1 MNGQVQVLLADD
13 HAVVREGYRRLLERT
28 PDIRVVAEAATGEE
42 AYRLFCDLAPD
53 VVVMDINLPGMS
65 GVEATRRVV
74 GREPQARVLI
84 FSMHE
89 DAMFASR
96 ALQAGAR
103 GYVTKASAPEV
114 LVDAV
119 RTLAAGKAYI
129 SQDVAQQLA
138 LQALPGQRLPLDHL
152 SPREFEVFRLLA
164 EGRSVG
170 EIAQVMCLSQ
180 KTIANYQSS
189 IRQKL
194 ELTNAAQVVRL
205 AMSHGLLDQG
215 SNPPRAD
222 SGGDIR

>member
-1 MNGQVQVLLADD
+1 MNAEVRVLLADD

-28 PDIRVVAEAATGEE
+28 QDIQVVAEAATGEE
-42 AYRLFCDLAPD
+42 AYRLFCELLPD

-65 GVEATRRVV
+65 GIEATRRVV
-74 GREPQARVLI
+74 SRQAQARVLI

-103 GYVTKASAPEV
+103 GYVTKASAPEA

-119 RTLAAGKAYI
+119 RTVAAGKAYI

-138 LQALPGQRLPLDHL
+138 LQALPGQRLPLNHL

-164 EGRSVG
+164 EGRSIN

-205 AMSHGLLDQG
+205 AMSYGLLDQG
-215 SNPPRAD
+215 SGSSD
-222 SGGDIR
+222 GGS

>member
-1 MNGQVQVLLADD
+1 MSGQVKVLLADD

-28 PDIRVVAEAATGEE
+28 PGIHVVAGTGTGWD
-42 AYRLFCDLAPD
+42 AYRLGCELAPD

-65 GVEATRRVV
+65 GIEATRRILA
-74 GREPQARVLI
+74 REPQAKVLI

-89 DAMFASR
+89 EAMFASR

-119 RTLAAGKAYI
+119 RALAEGRPYI

-138 LQALPGQRLPLDHL
+138 LQTLPGQRLPLNHL

-164 EGRSVG
+164 EGRSVP

-180 KTIANYQSS
+180 KTIANYQST

-215 SNPPRAD
+215 GTSEPA
-222 SGGDIR
+222 G